1 MLKKREQ
8 KGMTLWQKASEK
20 EEKNEIYEICRKVQL
35 NVKLW
40 SNQEDFKKMRKYI
53 EEKSNEEIIAE
64 TERVKRVKY
73 LKTQRQAD
81 FAILE
86 NDFQKLNQNLTKF
99 YIDQESKR
107 LNDEVQT
114 FIIQNNKEADNKIS
128 KMKEKAEQMKKAAKE
143 AEAKRRAQLAA
154 QQPVR

>member
-86 NDFQKLNQNLTKF
+86 NDFQKLN
-99 YIDQESKR
+99 
-107 LNDEVQT
+107 
-114 FIIQNNKEADNKIS
+114 
-128 KMKEKAEQMKKAAKE
+128 
-143 AEAKRRAQLAA
+143 
-154 QQPVR
+154 

>member
-20 EEKNEIYEICRKVQL
+20 EEKNEIYEICRKVKL

-64 TERVKRVKY
+64 TERVKRVKQ

>member
-1 MLKKREQ
+1 
-8 KGMTLWQKASEK
+8 MTLWQKASEK

-86 NDFQKLNQNLTKF
+86 NDFQKLN
-99 YIDQESKR
+99 
-107 LNDEVQT
+107 
-114 FIIQNNKEADNKIS
+114 
-128 KMKEKAEQMKKAAKE
+128 
-143 AEAKRRAQLAA
+143 
-154 QQPVR
+154 